1 MLCVCEIMFVAQRR
15 LGPSKLLKQI
25 NQIVHNIVKNRNWL
39 ETNLLT
45 IKMRDNLVLS
55 TGLIMAIGPP
65 LRDSKADVSSERIR
79 IHSLRRRANAHER
92 SKRSVRISLR
102 CSIHIIN
109 PVDET
114 KLACNTPTDEAPQFL

>member
-1 MLCVCEIMFVAQRR
+1 MFVAQRR

-25 NQIVHNIVKNRNWL
+25 NQIVHNIVKNRNWP

-55 TGLIMAIGPP
+55 TGLIMGIGPP

-79 IHSLRRRANAHER
+79 IHSLRRRANAHEH
-92 SKRSVRISLR
+92 SKRQRSNLFTVVNSHYQP
-102 CSIHIIN
+102 S
-109 PVDET
+109 
-114 KLACNTPTDEAPQFL
+114 